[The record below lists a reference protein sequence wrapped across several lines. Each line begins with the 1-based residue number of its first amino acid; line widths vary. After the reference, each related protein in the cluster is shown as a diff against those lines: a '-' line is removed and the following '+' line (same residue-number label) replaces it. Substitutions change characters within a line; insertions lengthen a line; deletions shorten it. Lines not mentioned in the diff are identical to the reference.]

1 MSNTNTVIDMV
12 AKEALRLAH
21 EKATFVGTVNRSY
34 DDSFAKS
41 GAKIGST
48 LRVRNPNQYLRR
60 QGSRVMDVQDQAD
73 TTQTITVAT
82 QDGVDMRFNS
92 AELALDIDELSR
104 RYIDPAMSVL
114 VSGIDGDCIA
124 TATKDTYNVAGTAG
138 TVVGT
143 VTTGFSDTSALGLA
157 RAKLN
162 QGLAPKDKNRAVQ
175 MDSVTMASVSNGI
188 KGLFHPSSEVE
199 KAWREG
205 FIART
210 AMADFYENERTWSMT
225 NGDDVAGEI
234 DESTETNFVEGA
246 TKLHVDGLGTG
257 SITAGQVFEIEG
269 LYAVHPETKAAFAH
283 KQQFVVT
290 STVAIGSNECDINFS
305 PAIYTTGAKKNVAT
319 STGADLT
326 WTSTGQ
332 DGKDV
337 TFFGSASA
345 TYRQNLMYHQDA
357 FAFVTADLPLMDDAH
372 KCVRMQKDGI
382 SLRVWQ
388 ASDIRNDE
396 LLMRIDILYGFKT
409 LRPAWSCRISN

>member
-21 EKATFVGTVNRSY
+21 EKATFIGTINRSY
-34 DDSFAKS
+34 DDSFAKT
-41 GAKIGST
+41 GAKVGST
-48 LRVRNPNQYLRR
+48 LRVRNPNEYVRR
-60 QGSRVMDVQDQAD
+60 QGSRIMDVQDQAD

-104 RYIDPAMSVL
+104 RYIEPAMNVL
-114 VSGIDGDCIA
+114 VSGIDGDCIIQ
-124 TATKDTYNVAGTAG
+124 ATKDTYNVAGSPG

-143 VTTGFSDTSALGLA
+143 VASGFSDTSALGLA

-162 QGLAPKDKNRAVQ
+162 QGLAPKDRNRAVQ

-210 AMADFYENERTWSMT
+210 AMADFYENERTWTLTNTDDVTADTDADAGVT
-225 NGDDVAGEI
+225 NGGNTIDAHTLLPVAKQ
-234 DESTETNFVEGA
+234 TV
-246 TKLHVDGLGTG
+246 G
-257 SITAGQVFEIEG
+257 SVFTIAGV
-269 LYAVHPETKAAFAH
+269 YACHPETKAKYAH
-283 KQQFVVT
+283 LQQFVVT
-290 STVAIGSNECDINFS
+290 AVGATLTTVS
-305 PAIYTTGAKKNVAT
+305 PTIWLSGPKQNVCS
-319 STGADLT
+319 STGAVLAAT
-326 WTSTGQ
+326 AFNAATM
-332 DGKDV
+332 
-337 TFFGSASA
+337 TFIGSAS
-345 TYRQNLMYHQDA
+345 TSYRQNLMYHQDA
-357 FAFVTADLPLMDDAH
+357 FTFVTADLPLMDDAH
-372 KCVRMQKDGI
+372 KCVRMQKDGL

-409 LRPAWSCRISN
+409 LRPAWACRITN